1 MQWGPP
7 IDAMINGIVRNVPTP
22 TMLLMLSAVAW
33 RRLRLRTRCKF
44 AEHTIVGMLRRSFLA
59 LTSASR
65 VAYGLAPARITHF
78 SIHKFTV
85 SGRDH
90 LLLRVHT
97 DTGLVGVGEGSLPGR
112 VDIVEEA
119 IRWLEPHMVNQD
131 PGGIEDHWNRLYYEI
146 SRWRD
151 GSVMNTA
158 LAAVDI
164 ALWDLEGKRL
174 GLPVWRLLG
183 ARSAKPLRV
192 YYSHW
197 SQYLAPRTPAGL
209 ADLALRTRAEGWT
222 AVKWIA
228 FRGGSEAER
237 LRRIVSEV
245 EAVRAAVPD
254 LDIALELAETF
265 TIRST
270 IELARSLA
278 PHRVLFL
285 EEPTWRESPQ
295 GLGEVAAAS
304 PIPIA
309 TGEGLVSRYEF
320 RTLLEQKGARILQ
333 PDVIHCGGISEMRR
347 IAILADIHGAEMAPH
362 MWYGPVAHVA
372 SLHAMTPCRNF
383 LMQEWDAVHD
393 QVFAELTGGGY
404 PIQKEGVIRAPDKP
418 GLGIDIDLKLLGS
431 ERFAY
436 RGPSQRR
443 PTGK

>member
-1 MQWGPP
+1 
-7 IDAMINGIVRNVPTP
+7 
-22 TMLLMLSAVAW
+22 
-33 RRLRLRTRCKF
+33 
-44 AEHTIVGMLRRSFLA
+44 MLRRSFLA
-59 LTSASR
+59 LAASPAAR
-65 VAYGLAPARITHF
+65 AVAPTKITKLTT
-78 SIHKFTV
+78 HKFTL
-85 SGRDH
+85 SNRDH
-90 LLLRVHT
+90 LILRIHT
-97 DTGLVGVGEGSLPGR
+97 DSGLIGFGEGSLPGR
-112 VDIVEEA
+112 VDIVEQA
-119 IRWLEPHMVNQD
+119 IRWLEPYLIHQD
-131 PGGIEDHWNRLYYEI
+131 PGGIEDHWNRLYYEV

-183 ARSAKPLRV
+183 ARRAKPLRV

-197 SQYLAPRTPAGL
+197 SQEVSPRTPAAL
-209 ADLALRTRAEGWT
+209 ADLARRTRAAGWT

-228 FRGGSEAER
+228 FRGGSEIER
-237 LRRIVSEV
+237 LRRIVAEV
-245 EAVRAAVPD
+245 EAVRLAAPD

-270 IELARSLA
+270 IDLARALA

-320 RTLLEQKGARILQ
+320 RTLLEHKGARILQ

-347 IAILADIHGAEMAPH
+347 ISLLADVYGAEMAPH
-362 MWYGPVAHVA
+362 MWYGPIAHVA

-383 LMQEWDAVHD
+383 FMQEWDAVHD
-393 QVFAELTGGGY
+393 GVFTELTHGGY
-404 PIQKEGVIRAPDKP
+404 PLQKGGAISAPDKP
-418 GLGIDIDLKLLGS
+418 GLGIDVDLELLAAP
-431 ERFAY
+431 RFQY
-436 RGPSQRR
+436 RAPSQRP
-443 PTGK
+443 PTGR